1 MRTNI
6 NRHVFSLLFLSG
18 MCSPLHVL
26 IFKLHFQRFLVFLQQ
41 NVSLYIHLWFY
52 LWFLQT
58 TGLFGVSALVARDFF
73 YVDMAKTWLEAQ
85 SYCRKKHTDLATVDN
100 MSEMQTLINQVD
112 PFYFGD
118 VWIGLTKGAETR
130 WGWSMGDNTI
140 QQYSMLKTMSNT
152 LFINESCGAISQDG
166 YWYSLSC
173 FSLQEFICYD
183 EYNSMIYSISVK
195 LIWREAQAYCRLKYT
210 DLVDIQSAAEQQNV
224 LRLVFTDYVWIGL
237 FSDYWKWSDGATSF
251 FRYWGTGKPLSLF
264 NISNCVVMQMNDYGT
279 WDNSLCDRRLPF
291 VCYEGQLCVLLLLLL
306 LFVKLNVNF
315 MCTWI

>member
-1 MRTNI
+1 
-6 NRHVFSLLFLSG
+6 
-18 MCSPLHVL
+18 MCLCV
-26 IFKLHFQRFLVFLQQ
+26 
-41 NVSLYIHLWFY
+41 Y
-52 LWFLQT
+52 
-58 TGLFGVSALVARDFF
+58 A
-73 YVDMAKTWLEAQ
+73 
-85 SYCRKKHTDLATVDN
+85 
-100 MSEMQTLINQVD
+100 
-112 PFYFGD
+112 
-118 VWIGLTKGAETR
+118 
-130 WGWSMGDNTI
+130 
-140 QQYSMLKTMSNT
+140 
-152 LFINESCGAISQDG
+152 
-166 YWYSLSC
+166 
-173 FSLQEFICYD
+173 

-210 DLVDIQSAAEQQNV
+210 DLVDIQSAADQQNV

-251 FRYWGTGKPLSLF
+251 FRYWGTGKPLSLL